1 MSTTNQRNGKTPP
14 AEATEPSNRQAR
26 FLAQHIVLEEGG
38 IPGFVR
44 TVTVTVGLIV
54 AAFFIW
60 SAVTTVDEVAAAPG
74 EVKPS
79 GHVQAVQHLEG
90 GIVEE
95 ILISDGDFVKAGE
108 TLVRLDPDSVLSH
121 LRGMQMQTQRA
132 GLRLKAE
139 RLRAFSDERQPD
151 FTFIEPEYAGLAADQ
166 LAIFRIQDK
175 ARSNRR
181 AVLND
186 QIHTA
191 EAQVSLLEGQEKT
204 HQRIVELTTEE
215 LAMSKKLMKKGL
227 TSKLKVLNLQR
238 ELTKA
243 SGDFDRLR
251 GELLLAERA
260 KSEAES
266 RLAELDATLGEEA
279 FSELDSLTRELAKLN
294 DAINGLEDQEQRL
307 DITAPVS
314 GIIKGL
320 QVHTVGGVIPP
331 GAVVLE
337 IVPMDREMVVEARIS
352 SRDVGHVRPGQPVT
366 VKVGTY
372 DYARYGGVPGALTG
386 VSAST
391 FIGEDGAPYYKGFV
405 ELERGYVGANPKR
418 NHVLPGMTINAD
430 IKTGS
435 KTVLQ
440 YLLKP
445 LYASVDGSFHER

>member
-1 MSTTNQRNGKTPP
+1 MSTTNQHNGKTPH
-14 AEATEPSNRQAR
+14 AKATESSNRQAR

-44 TVTVTVGLIV
+44 TVIVSVGVIV
-54 AAFFIW
+54 AAFFTW
-60 SAVTTVDEVAAAPG
+60 SAFTTVDEVAAAPG

-95 ILISDGDFVKAGE
+95 IMVSDGDFVKAGE

-121 LRGMQMQTQRA
+121 LRGMQTQRA

-166 LAIFRIQDK
+166 TAIFRIQDK

-181 AVLND
+181 AVLKD
-186 QIHTA
+186 QIHQA
-191 EAQVSLLEGQEKT
+191 EAQVSLLKGQEKT

-215 LAMSKKLMKKGL
+215 LAMSKKLMNKGL

-243 SGDFDRLR
+243 SGDFARLQ

-294 DAINGLEDQEQRL
+294 DAIDGLEDQEQRL

-372 DYARYGGVPGALTG
+372 DYARYGGVPGTLTG

-391 FIGEDGAPYYKGFV
+391 FVGEDGAPYYKGIV

-445 LYASVDGSFHER
+445 LYASVDDSFHER

>member
-1 MSTTNQRNGKTPP
+1 VSTTNQHNGKTRP
-14 AEATEPSNRQAR
+14 AKATESSNRQAR

-44 TVTVTVGLIV
+44 TVIVSVGVIV
-54 AAFFIW
+54 AAFFTW
-60 SAVTTVDEVAAAPG
+60 SAFTTVDEVAAAPG

-95 ILISDGDFVKAGE
+95 IMVSDGDFVKAGE

-121 LRGMQMQTQRA
+121 LRGMQTQRA

-166 LAIFRIQDK
+166 TAIFRIQDK

-181 AVLND
+181 AVLKD
-186 QIHTA
+186 QIHQA
-191 EAQVSLLEGQEKT
+191 EAQVSLLKGQEKT

-215 LAMSKKLMKKGL
+215 LAMSKKLMNKGL

-243 SGDFDRLR
+243 SGDFARLQ

-294 DAINGLEDQEQRL
+294 DAIDGLEDQEQRL

-372 DYARYGGVPGALTG
+372 DYARYGGVPGTLTG

-391 FIGEDGAPYYKGFV
+391 FVGEDGAPYYKGIV

-445 LYASVDGSFHER
+445 LYASVDDSFHER

>member
-1 MSTTNQRNGKTPP
+1 MSTTNKRNGKTPP
-14 AEATEPSNRQAR
+14 SKAAEPSNRQAR
-26 FLAQHIVLEEGG
+26 FLAQHIVLEEAG

-44 TVTVTVGLIV
+44 TVIVSVGVIV
-54 AAFFIW
+54 AAFCTW
-60 SAVTTVDEVAAAPG
+60 SAFTTIDEVAAAPG

-95 ILISDGDFVKAGE
+95 IMVSDGDFVKAGE

-121 LRGMQMQTQRA
+121 LRGMQTQRA

-151 FTFIEPEYAGLAADQ
+151 FSFIEPEYAGLAADQ

-186 QIHTA
+186 QIHQA
-191 EAQVSLLEGQEKT
+191 EAQVSLLKGQEKT

-215 LAMSKKLMKKGL
+215 LAMSKKLMNKGL

-243 SGDFDRLR
+243 SGDFARLQ

-294 DAINGLEDQEQRL
+294 EAISGLEDQEQRL
-307 DITAPVS
+307 DIAAPVS

-372 DYARYGGVPGALTG
+372 DYARYGGVPGTLTG

-391 FIGEDGAPYYKGFV
+391 FVGEDGAPYYKGIV

-435 KTVLQ
+435 KTLLQ

-445 LYASVDGSFHER
+445 LYASVDDSFHER